1 MSVESFLNQPLDQGL
16 LRKAKE
22 TGRSVSLPRVLGDM
36 IMVEGTAELRRLA
49 TVNGGSVLT
58 IGSANFSKSVGSEAA
73 MNFGGIILGATIAV
87 IEEAMVVKQI
97 DLQSFTSQ
105 INHALSGTPIPTLPD
120 AKEEKVV
127 LTNEQRDQMFKSAAS
142 DRTLAIFFENSNQL
156 LPAAFKDYLL
166 GSWSG
171 ALDFINVYLVPKYKS
186 LAKSLLAIADNP

>member
-105 INHALSGTPIPTLPD
+105 INHALSGTPPAILSSPAKPIQQNRLPS
-120 AKEEKVV
+120 AKQAYRAGKEGNA
-127 LTNEQRDQMFKSAAS
+127 LTRDSALRAES
-142 DRTLAIFFENSNQL
+142 A
-156 LPAAFKDYLL
+156 
-166 GSWSG
+166 SG
-171 ALDFINVYLVPKYKS
+171 AARCEACQMRKKS
-186 LAKSLLAIADNP
+186 IQSP